1 MKRLTLL
8 LPLVVIVGFASVG
21 SATTVAYW
29 RFDDI
34 GNPVIDNPAGT
45 VAAGNPMPDSDGRT
59 VWREA
64 AHDWSGNGNNLTTWE
79 YSWAGFNWS
88 SDVAAAQVPLTG
100 VANNLSMATTGG
112 CCPAAMT
119 WSAQSLPGG
128 INIETIT
135 PAAFTIEVSFKP
147 TYDVANGYHTIV
159 GRDGRDVAIGDGTK
173 APLYFSTRP
182 GAAVAIEFTDM
193 AGLNHQA
200 VSAAAAIQTGQ
211 WYNVVG
217 VSDGSTLS
225 LYLNNILVGQTSFSS
240 TDPRLAIGNGS
251 GADWQAGTWT
261 LARGLWNG
269 GHVDRVYGFI
279 DEVRI
284 SDTAL
289 DPSQFLSVPEPATMV
304 LLGLGAL
311 ALAGRRKP

>member
-1 MKRLTLL
+1 
-8 LPLVVIVGFASVG
+8 
-21 SATTVAYW
+21 
-29 RFDDI
+29 
-34 GNPVIDNPAGT
+34 
-45 VAAGNPMPDSDGRT
+45 
-59 VWREA
+59 
-64 AHDWSGNGNNLTTWE
+64 
-79 YSWAGFNWS
+79 
-88 SDVAAAQVPLTG
+88 
-100 VANNLSMATTGG
+100 
-112 CCPAAMT
+112 
-119 WSAQSLPGG
+119 
-128 INIETIT
+128 
-135 PAAFTIEVSFKP
+135 
-147 TYDVANGYHTIV
+147 
-159 GRDGRDVAIGDGTK
+159 
-173 APLYFSTRP
+173 
-182 GAAVAIEFTDM
+182 
-193 AGLNHQA
+193 
-200 VSAAAAIQTGQ
+200 
-211 WYNVVG
+211 
-217 VSDGSTLS
+217 LS

>member
-1 MKRLTLL
+1 
-8 LPLVVIVGFASVG
+8 
-21 SATTVAYW
+21 
-29 RFDDI
+29 
-34 GNPVIDNPAGT
+34 
-45 VAAGNPMPDSDGRT
+45 
-59 VWREA
+59 
-64 AHDWSGNGNNLTTWE
+64 
-79 YSWAGFNWS
+79 
-88 SDVAAAQVPLTG
+88 
-100 VANNLSMATTGG
+100 
-112 CCPAAMT
+112 
-119 WSAQSLPGG
+119 
-128 INIETIT
+128 
-135 PAAFTIEVSFKP
+135 
-147 TYDVANGYHTIV
+147 
-159 GRDGRDVAIGDGTK
+159 
-173 APLYFSTRP
+173 
-182 GAAVAIEFTDM
+182 M

-200 VSAAAAIQTGQ
+200 VSAAAAIETGQ